1 MSVLSGDEIKRLIN
15 EGKLGITPFTESQVG
30 PASVDLRLG
39 DLFRVFNK
47 TRDIFQVTDSSDYS
61 NITRMIHVKEGDS
74 LLVMPGELVNGIT
87 FEKISLPD
95 DICGRVEGRSRFARI
110 GLLTHI
116 SSSFLQPGVS
126 NKIVLEIANLS
137 PTPLALHPGTRICQI
152 VLEELKGKGRY
163 KGKFST
169 QTKP

>member
-1 MSVLSGDEIKRLIN
+1 MSVLSGDEIKRLIK
-15 EGKLGITPFTESQVG
+15 EGKIGINPFSESQVG

-47 TRDIFQVTDSSDYS
+47 TRDIFHVTDDSDYS
-61 NITRMIHVKEGDS
+61 NITRMIHVKKDDS
-74 LLVMPGELVNGIT
+74 LLLMPGELVNGIT
-87 FEKISLPD
+87 LERITLPD
-95 DICGRVEGRSRFARI
+95 NICGRVDGRSRFARI

-137 PTPLALHPGTRICQI
+137 PTPLALHPGTKICQI
-152 VLEELKGKGRY
+152 VLEELKGKGNY
-163 KGKFST
+163 KGRFSS
-169 QTKP
+169 QRL